1 MTVRIAVSFLAIFAA
16 SLIAAPV
23 KTLAGGGFTGA
34 HAMAFQGGIGLPIG
48 RPAIAHIQGERF
60 ANFPNRRRFVG
71 RGAPAPEVWGV
82 APWYDGYSSTYDDY
96 SSGDAAPDEQQP
108 QRPPNLMTMESPLR
122 PPDPGCTAQSYEVP
136 SEAGGER
143 SVKVVRCF

>member
-34 HAMAFQGGIGLPIG
+34 HAMAFQGGVGLPIG

-60 ANFPNRRRFVG
+60 ANFPESPALCWSGRSGAGGVG
-71 RGAPAPEVWGV
+71 RCTLVRWLLI
-82 APWYDGYSSTYDDY
+82 Y
-96 SSGDAAPDEQQP
+96 
-108 QRPPNLMTMESPLR
+108 LR
-122 PPDPGCTAQSYEVP
+122 WL
-136 SEAGGER
+136 
-143 SVKVVRCF
+143 FI

>member
-1 MTVRIAVSFLAIFAA
+1 VSFLAIFAA

-34 HAMAFQGGIGLPIG
+34 HAMAFQGGVGLPIG

-60 ANFPNRRRFVG
+60 ANFPSHRRFVG
-71 RGAPAPEVWGV
+71 RGAAVPEVWGV
-82 APWYDGYSSTYDDY
+82 APWYDGYSSTYDGY
-96 SSGDAAPDEQQP
+96 SSSDVVPDEQQP
-108 QRPPNLMTMESPLR
+108 QQPPNPVIVESHVR
-122 PPDPGCTAQSYEVP
+122 PPDPGCTAQSYKVP

-143 SVKVVRCF
+143 LVKLVRCF